1 MPCLPERPQGMLLE
15 HLRGPS
21 AFTRSSPVTT
31 PYHTPP
37 AVVRRNAVL
46 LIGSVLI
53 TVLAVRVALAV
64 SPDSDLNVGPHNV
77 HHLFTGVLLIAIG
90 GIPLAIFRGH
100 TRRLDLALVVF
111 GVWPRPGAR
120 RVGLSHRHRREQR
133 SLSPP
138 RLPLGRR
145 PGRGAGPGIRGRDR
159 AATRAARS
167 LTRQRGRAAERHDE
181 GVNWSAWVGLLS

>member
-1 MPCLPERPQGMLLE
+1 M
-15 HLRGPS
+15 
-21 AFTRSSPVTT
+21 TT

-111 GVWPRPGAR
+111 GVGLALALDEWVYLIATDGSNAAYLLPVSLWGGVLVVALALAYAVAIAIALR
-120 RVGLSHRHRREQR
+120 RV
-133 SLSPP
+133 P
-138 RLPLGRR
+138 
-145 PGRGAGPGIRGRDR
+145 PGR
-159 AATRAARS
+159 
-167 LTRQRGRAAERHDE
+167 
-181 GVNWSAWVGLLS
+181 

>member
-1 MPCLPERPQGMLLE
+1 M
-15 HLRGPS
+15 
-21 AFTRSSPVTT
+21 TT

-111 GVWPRPGAR
+111 GVGLALALDEWVYLIATDGSNAAYLLPVSLWGGVLVVALALAYAVAIALR
-120 RVGLSHRHRREQR
+120 RV
-133 SLSPP
+133 P
-138 RLPLGRR
+138 
-145 PGRGAGPGIRGRDR
+145 PGR
-159 AATRAARS
+159 
-167 LTRQRGRAAERHDE
+167 
-181 GVNWSAWVGLLS
+181 

>member
-1 MPCLPERPQGMLLE
+1 
-15 HLRGPS
+15 
-21 AFTRSSPVTT
+21 VTT

-111 GVWPRPGAR
+111 GVGLALALDEWVYLIATDGSNAAYLLPVSLWGGVLVVALALAYAVAIALR
-120 RVGLSHRHRREQR
+120 RV
-133 SLSPP
+133 P
-138 RLPLGRR
+138 
-145 PGRGAGPGIRGRDR
+145 PGR
-159 AATRAARS
+159 
-167 LTRQRGRAAERHDE
+167 
-181 GVNWSAWVGLLS
+181 